1 MVVPTATV
9 IGLFVGLVPINARV
23 LSGLANSR
31 VVGNSEANLGIAA
44 GYWTTRLAPIEP
56 TPLRLAYIQLQNKIV
71 RHQVPSSLL
80 GVWFHIVM
88 LPCNNGSLE

>member
-1 MVVPTATV
+1 
-9 IGLFVGLVPINARV
+9 
-23 LSGLANSR
+23 

-71 RHQVPSSLL
+71 RYNAATVICSHQVPSSLL